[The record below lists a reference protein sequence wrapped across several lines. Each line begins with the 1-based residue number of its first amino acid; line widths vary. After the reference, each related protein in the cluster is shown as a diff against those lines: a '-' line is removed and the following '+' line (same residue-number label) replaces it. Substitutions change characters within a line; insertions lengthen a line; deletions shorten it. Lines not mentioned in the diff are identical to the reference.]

1 MRAGSNKKMSL
12 PEIIIRVIGPVRGII
27 RTIKPPRV
35 ILSPTKQA
43 DGIDLGND
51 SAESGIDHSSLD
63 CISYVLHW
71 SRSTTLLDEP
81 YSHTQCLGGSG
92 GFRIAVRGNINQF
105 WAVTFFCIN
114 FPMATLIIIIS
125 SYMITHHKIVLRRFR
140 LSQWN

>member
-43 DGIDLGND
+43 DGIDLGHD

-105 WAVTFFCIN
+105 
-114 FPMATLIIIIS
+114 
-125 SYMITHHKIVLRRFR
+125 
-140 LSQWN
+140 